1 MNQPERYDTER
12 KGYLN
17 RHDFN
22 CYVIASLGFK
32 PSRVDMNENRISF
45 EEADRF
51 VRGEA
56 NKLPSDERR
65 LKHERDLFN
74 SIAMGKGFISM
85 HDIEV
90 ISSRILSSHMFSSKL
105 IRCLADDRGNNVS
118 FQKTHHTRN
127 PYIITKTGR
136 ITFREFRRFLHIE
149 SSYT

>member
-22 CYVIASLGFK
+22 CYVIASLGIK
-32 PSRVDMNENRISF
+32 PSRVDMNEDRISF

-51 VRGEA
+51 VRRSE
-56 NKLPSDERR
+56 NKLHSDERR

-90 ISSRILSSHMFSSKL
+90 ISNRIISSHMFSSKL
-105 IRCLADDRGNNVS
+105 IRFLADDQGKKKNSQHDEKLHRLIHNNIQQQDAS
-118 FQKTHHTRN
+118 RSE
-127 PYIITKTGR
+127 
-136 ITFREFRRFLHIE
+136 TFVVF
-149 SSYT
+149 